1 MGMTGTAGKDGVPRL
16 APIPKSRNIDAEQRF
31 AELARNRDR
40 DRLNLPSSADMQDG
54 EKKWTFWRIAG
65 GILMILIGA
74 VVAMGAAIY
83 IVITIFGLLSLA
95 MSMVNRR

>member
-1 MGMTGTAGKDGVPRL
+1 MKGTAGKDGVPMLKIRD
-16 APIPKSRNIDAEQRF
+16 IDAEQHF

-40 DRLNLPSSADMQDG
+40 DRLNLPPAADTRDSA
-54 EKKWTFWRIAG
+54 KKWTFWHIAG

-74 VVAMGAAIY
+74 IFAMGAAIY
-83 IVITIFGLLSLA
+83 IVITIIGLLSLV